1 MPSLHISKKVRRI
14 GLVALAAVAGVV
26 WHHRK
31 LRRLHPTTHPEWPG
45 EVRKFVR
52 LLRSRGTEVKS
63 VRREGLPSRRGWM
76 VEWDTG
82 GTLFFPDDLR
92 GDPL

>member
-1 MPSLHISKKVRRI
+1 M
-14 GLVALAAVAGVV
+14 GLVALATIAGVV
-26 WHHRK
+26 WHRQK
-31 LRRLHPTTHPEWPG
+31 IRRFRSNGHPEWPT

-52 LLRSRGTEVKS
+52 LLRSRGVSPRS

-76 VEWDTG
+76 VEWET
-82 GTLFFPDDLR
+82 GTLFFPDELS